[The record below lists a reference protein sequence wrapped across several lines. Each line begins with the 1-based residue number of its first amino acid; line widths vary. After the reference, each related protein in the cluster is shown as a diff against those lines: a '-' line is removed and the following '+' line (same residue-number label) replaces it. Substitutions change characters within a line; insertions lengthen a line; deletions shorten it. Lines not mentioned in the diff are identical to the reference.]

1 MTATLRPPLTSTE
14 ILLGLLLI
22 MSSLWPLYARAS
34 TLSPCYLEGLS
45 EQVECGVLSV
55 PEDYHA
61 PAATQIQ
68 LHFARIAAIKSIP
81 GTAPLL
87 VITGGPGQSA
97 LDDAHQFERVF
108 ARIRQNRDLILIDQR
123 GTGRSNPLLCDE
135 DTSVAPLAL
144 DDSNL
149 DMTALIRQCLSQQ
162 QADVSQYHSRHA
174 LEDFERVRQAL
185 GITRWHLYGIS
196 YGTRMAQ
203 LYMRHYPDAL
213 ETVTLDGVVPMQQSV
228 LTIGYAV
235 NRALDQVLQECQ
247 NSPDCHRNFPD
258 LNADLIKVQQRL
270 ETKPVTLPVTDPL
283 SAQPATFVV
292 TRNKF
297 LNALRMALYAPS
309 SRSLIP
315 LVIHAAAR
323 NNFQPLLG
331 MQQTEP
337 NFGIAM
343 GMHLSVICQEDWP
356 RMSPQEKQQL
366 SHSSAFAASMV
377 SLFQHACPVWG
388 TAEPEAEFSQ
398 AIDSDIPTLLL
409 SGDKDPATPPS
420 WGTRAQAGLRN
431 SSHLI
436 APHATHGVA
445 FQTCAP
451 RLIQQLIESGSP
463 HHLDS
468 ECLSLDTHRA
478 FYLNANSVESPR
490 EANK

>member
-1 MTATLRPPLTSTE
+1 MTATTRPSINALRGVFCLL
-14 ILLGLLLI
+14 LLG
-22 MSSLWPLYARAS
+22 SLWGPGARAAS
-34 TLSPCYLEGLS
+34 LSPCYLNGLS

-55 PEDYHA
+55 PEDYNE
-61 PAATQIQ
+61 PDKTRIPI
-68 LHFARIAAIKSIP
+68 HFARIAAIKSSP
-81 GTAPLL
+81 GKAPLL

-97 LDDAHQFERVF
+97 LDDADLFEQVF
-108 ARIRQNRDLILIDQR
+108 ARIRQSRDLILIDQR

-135 DTSVAPLAL
+135 DTSVAPLAQ
-144 DDSNL
+144 DDSKL
-149 DMTALIRQCLSQQ
+149 DLAALIQQCLSQQ

-174 LEDFERVRQAL
+174 LEDFELVRQAL

-203 LYMRHYPDAL
+203 LYMRHHPDAL

-235 NRALDQVLQECQ
+235 NRALDQLLRECLD
-247 NSPDCHRNFPD
+247 SPDCHRSFPS
-258 LNADLIKVQQRL
+258 LSADLANVQRRL
-270 ETKPVTLPVTDPL
+270 QAKPVTLSVTDPL

-297 LNALRMALYAPS
+297 LSALRMALYSPT

-331 MQQTEP
+331 MQQTES

-356 RMSPQEKQQL
+356 RVSAQQKQQL
-366 SHSSAFAASMV
+366 KHSSAFAANMV
-377 SLFQHACPVWG
+377 DLFQRACPVWG
-388 TAEPEAEFSQ
+388 TAEPEAAFSQ

-409 SGDKDPATPPS
+409 SGEKDPATPPS
-420 WGTRAQAGLRN
+420 WGVLAQAGLRN

-451 RLIQQLIESGSP
+451 RLIQQLIETGSP
-463 HHLDS
+463 QELDS

-490 EANK
+490 EATE